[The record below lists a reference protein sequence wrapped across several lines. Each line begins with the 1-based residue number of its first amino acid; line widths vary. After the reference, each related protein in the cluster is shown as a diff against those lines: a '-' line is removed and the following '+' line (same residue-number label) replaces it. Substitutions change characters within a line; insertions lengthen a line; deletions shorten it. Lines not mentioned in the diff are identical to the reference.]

1 MKELSENVYA
11 LSGEWFNTQIKLLFE
26 IEEKI
31 NSDSNHENDKK
42 SENGKKN
49 IAVIYDIDGW
59 AFHNIA
65 KQIKNNLSEYYNI
78 DIFPV
83 SVFDDNLVKL
93 VFLAE
98 KYDLVHCLWRG
109 LISTINQEY
118 IKSYIHNLGLKYDE
132 FIEKYLNSV
141 NLTTSVYDHKFLDEE
156 SFDNTRCFAK
166 YAKNYTVSSSIL
178 KNIYDKLDID
188 KKPVMV
194 ISDGVDLNKFSPK
207 NLERF
212 KVENI
217 KDRKI
222 RIGWVGNSKFVDSLG
237 DNDLK
242 GVRNIIIPAIQELID
257 EGYNIEMKFADRNN
271 GYIPHD
277 KMPDYYNSIDLYI
290 CASKNE
296 GTPNPILES
305 MASGIPIISTE
316 VGIVNDA
323 FGPNQ
328 KQFIL
333 KERTKKCLK
342 ENIVKMLSNL
352 KNFEEISK
360 ENYKQIQDWTWQ
372 KKCML
377 FKKFFDQNLK

>member
-1 MKELSENVYA
+1 MKDLSESVYA

-26 IEEKI
+26 IEDKM
-31 NSDSNHENDKK
+31 NSDSDYKNNKK
-42 SENGKKN
+42 IENGKKN
-49 IAVIYDIDGW
+49 IAIIYDIDGW

-65 KQIKNNLSEYYNI
+65 KQIKSNLSEYYNI
-78 DIFPV
+78 DILPV

-93 VFLAE
+93 VLLAE

-118 IKSYIHNLGLKYDE
+118 IKSYIHNLGLKYEE
-132 FIEKYLNSV
+132 FIEKYLSRV
-141 NLTTSVYDHKFLDEE
+141 NITTSVYDHKYLDEE

-188 KKPVMV
+188 KKPIMV
-194 ISDGVDLNKFSPK
+194 ISDGVDLEKFSPK

-217 KDRKI
+217 KARTIK
-222 RIGWVGNSKFVDSLG
+222 IGWVGNSEFTDSIG
-237 DNDLK
+237 DSDLK
-242 GVRNIIIPAIQELID
+242 GVRKIIIPAIQELID
-257 EGYNIEMKFADRNN
+257 EGYNIEMKFADRKN

-323 FGPNQ
+323 FGQ
-328 KQFIL
+328 KQRRFIL
-333 KERTKKCLK
+333 KERTKECLK
-342 ENIVKMLSNL
+342 ENIVKMLNDL

-377 FKKFFDQNLK
+377 FKEFFDLNLK